1 MPATKPESVEYI
13 SYAEAEQAEKLAGC
27 IAELVTNWLHNNK
40 PEGGMVDP
48 VVLLAAHGRMIN
60 MIIGENPC
68 DHCRHYDA
76 AMIIDMILDHSNVD
90 RPEVMA
96 MVQMLEGVSDVGRKL
111 DA

>member
-1 MPATKPESVEYI
+1 MSEPTEIEYI
-13 SYAEAEQAEKLAGC
+13 TEEEAAQAENLAGC

-40 PEGGMVDP
+40 PEDGTVDP
-48 VVLLAAHGRMIN
+48 IVLLAAHGRMIN
-60 MIIGENPC
+60 MIIGQNPC
-68 DHCRHYDA
+68 GHCRLKDT

-90 RPEVMA
+90 RPEAMA